1 MLKAVATTNSNR
13 NLEFPILLRTF
24 PDNLTEIDHH
34 KDGCAY
40 HCMQTEPGLDK
51 FVGDAYGIEKSLE
64 PLIRRAE
71 KWVPNEKHQDTPIF
85 VLATAG
91 LRRLNKDIARGVLD
105 DIENVVKLHEFK
117 VRKDWIRV
125 LSGEEEAYYGW
136 IALNHHMGMFGNT
149 SRLPTLGLLDL
160 GGSSLQVAT
169 ESKQLKGNEYGI
181 FRSKIGSFEHQIM
194 AASLPTFGLN
204 EAFDRTVVMLSH
216 SQAFI
221 ERDFGTFE
229 IAHPCLSYE
238 FTQNYTCHGC
248 FEGNFTRKIRKS
260 NNFLINLVGE
270 PNWEKCKLLARAA
283 AVNSSSSDWS
293 KLSDD
298 SYCTGL
304 SSINGESMLN
314 LLGKTQ
320 SAARYHALSG
330 FFAVYNLLDLDSSA
344 NLSKIWEKGQ
354 KLCSKSLLG
363 LTKMPINQKYADF
376 LCFRVPYMISLLQ
389 NTLCVGDK
397 EIIFGPVDVSWTL
410 GAALVEGKDLWL
422 SDTNTSKSSIFSY
435 LRFKIMLF
443 SPPILFVVLAILLYA
458 VYRSQIKL
466 PLLGRNATSLP
477 SYIGSKRRAPLM

>member
-1 MLKAVATTNSNR
+1 MKKNGDSDGVGDGDGGARCSGDFWVTVCVLCMREVMRRGDRRGWTWSAWVEHHRKTEPKKHEKTGYIVYYSIRDMSFDTPIQWSLDPKIFTIGVIAVVKAFSSRLWIWDFYNTESTEIGYNHNCGSSGTRVYIYEWMLKAVATTNSNR

-304 SSINGESMLN
+304 SSINGV
-314 LLGKTQ
+314 
-320 SAARYHALSG
+320 YYVFIYG
-330 FFAVYNLLDLDSSA
+330 FN
-344 NLSKIWEKGQ
+344 
-354 KLCSKSLLG
+354 KL
-363 LTKMPINQKYADF
+363 I
-376 LCFRVPYMISLLQ
+376 
-389 NTLCVGDK
+389 
-397 EIIFGPVDVSWTL
+397 
-410 GAALVEGKDLWL
+410 
-422 SDTNTSKSSIFSY
+422 
-435 LRFKIMLF
+435 
-443 SPPILFVVLAILLYA
+443 
-458 VYRSQIKL
+458 
-466 PLLGRNATSLP
+466 
-477 SYIGSKRRAPLM
+477 

>member
-1 MLKAVATTNSNR
+1 MVQGDRNS
-13 NLEFPILLRTF
+13 PPT
-24 PDNLTEIDHH
+24 
-34 KDGCAY
+34 
-40 HCMQTEPGLDK
+40 
-51 FVGDAYGIEKSLE
+51 S
-64 PLIRRAE
+64 
-71 KWVPNEKHQDTPIF
+71 
-85 VLATAG
+85 
-91 LRRLNKDIARGVLD
+91 IA
-105 DIENVVKLHEFK
+105 
-117 VRKDWIRV
+117 
-125 LSGEEEAYYGW
+125 
-136 IALNHHMGMFGNT
+136 
-149 SRLPTLGLLDL
+149 
-160 GGSSLQVAT
+160 
-169 ESKQLKGNEYGI
+169 
-181 FRSKIGSFEHQIM
+181 
-194 AASLPTFGLN
+194 
-204 EAFDRTVVMLSH
+204 
-216 SQAFI
+216 
-221 ERDFGTFE
+221 
-229 IAHPCLSYE
+229 
-238 FTQNYTCHGC
+238 
-248 FEGNFTRKIRKS
+248 
-260 NNFLINLVGE
+260 
-270 PNWEKCKLLARAA
+270 
-283 AVNSSSSDWS
+283 
-293 KLSDD
+293 
-298 SYCTGL
+298 
-304 SSINGESMLN
+304 GESMLN